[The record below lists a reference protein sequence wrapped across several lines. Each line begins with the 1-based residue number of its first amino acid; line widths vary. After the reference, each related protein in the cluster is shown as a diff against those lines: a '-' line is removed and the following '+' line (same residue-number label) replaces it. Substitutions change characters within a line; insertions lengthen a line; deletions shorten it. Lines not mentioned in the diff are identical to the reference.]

1 MIPRFFRDKKPF
13 GFVRVLSWT
22 MLIVVIVSSLLMST
36 FIADQARKTLIEKQK
51 SFALLLA
58 ENLNHQ
64 IFRRFTLP
72 TIIGYGRIALRNPTQ
87 YERLEQVVQNTIHG
101 LHVQSLRIYDN
112 NKITSFSTNKDE
124 LGKVSTAGIS
134 AEKAVKDNTYSFEVE
149 SKISSFKAVFRLHLP
164 EDTFILRTTYPLRLE
179 GKLGKEKED
188 LPIMGV
194 LEITQDITDDYMK
207 VIQFQRSI
215 FISIFCS
222 SMLMFIILVCIMKK
236 AEKALTN
243 RLEEKEKLEKE
254 LHQNEKLAGMGR
266 MVSSIAHE
274 IRNPLGIISS
284 SAEMMIARE
293 STDTFTKKMLTVI
306 FDESKRLAQTV
317 TDFLDY
323 AKPKPTRHDKVDLS
337 LVINQALGFLEHEL
351 ESKGIT
357 VSRDYAVKFFIEGD
371 KDLLYRAVYNVLSN
385 SIQAMEGEGEIR
397 ICGVRGKTAVLQ
409 FHDSG
414 SGFDATQMNRMLD
427 PFFTTRD
434 NGTGL
439 GLPIVNSIVKS
450 HHGTLTLGKS
460 NLGGALVTMEF
471 PLKHVTG
478 TQA

>member
-1 MIPRFFRDKKPF
+1 MILRFFKDEKPF
-13 GFVRVLSWT
+13 GFVRVLSWA
-22 MLIVVIVSSLLMST
+22 MLIVIIISSLLMST

-51 SFALLLA
+51 NFALLLA

-87 YERLEQVVQNTIHG
+87 YQRLEQVVQNTIHG
-101 LHVQSLRIYDN
+101 LHVKGLRIYDN
-112 NKITSFSTNKDE
+112 KQITSYSTNKDD
-124 LGKVSTAGIS
+124 LGKTSIAGI
-134 AEKAVKDNTYSFEVE
+134 AAQKAVEQNTYTFEIE
-149 SKISSFKAVFRLHLP
+149 SKISPIKALFLP
-164 EDTFILRTTYPLRLE
+164 NLPDDTFTLRTTYPLRLE
-179 GKLGKEKED
+179 GKLGEEPKE

-194 LEITQDITDDYMK
+194 LEITQDITQDYMS
-207 VIQFQRSI
+207 VLSFQRLI

-222 SMLMFIILVCIMKK
+222 SMFMFMILVFIIKR
-236 AEKALTN
+236 AERVLTN
-243 RLEEKEKLEKE
+243 RLEEKEKLEHD

-284 SAEMMIARE
+284 SAEMMIKRD
-293 STDTFTKKMLTVI
+293 STDDFTKKMLTVI
-306 FDESKRLAQTV
+306 FEESKRLAQTV

-323 AKPKPTRHDKVDLS
+323 AKPKPTRHDKVDLA
-337 LVINQALGFLEHEL
+337 LIINQALGFLENEL

-357 VSRDYAVKFFIEGD
+357 VARDYNLKFFIEGD
-371 KDLLYRAVYNVLSN
+371 SDLLYRAVYNVVSN
-385 SIQAMEGEGEIR
+385 SIQAMDGDGEIR
-397 ICGVRGKTAVLQ
+397 ICGTQGKTAILQ

-414 SGFDATQMNRMLD
+414 SGFDEAHLSKMLD

-460 NLGGALVTMEF
+460 PLGGALVTMEF
-471 PLKHVTG
+471 PLKTPG
-478 TQA
+478 R

>member
-1 MIPRFFRDKKPF
+1 MIPRFFRDTKPF

-22 MLIVVIVSSLLMST
+22 MLIVILISSLLMSA
-36 FIADQARKTLIEKQK
+36 FIADRARKTLIEKQK
-51 SFALLLA
+51 NFALLLA

-72 TIIGYGRIALRNPTQ
+72 TLIGYGRIALRNPTQ

-101 LHVQSLRIYDN
+101 LHVQTLRIYN
-112 NKITSFSTNKDE
+112 NNRITSFSTNKDE
-124 LGKVSTAGIS
+124 LGKVNHAGI
-134 AEKAVKDNTYSFEVE
+134 AADKAVSQKQYSFEVE
-149 SKISSFKAVFRLHLP
+149 SKFSPIRAVFMLKLP
-164 EDTFILRTTYPLRLE
+164 KDSFILRTTYPLRLE
-179 GKLGKEKED
+179 GKLGDEPTN
-188 LPIMGV
+188 LPVMGV
-194 LEITQDITDDYMK
+194 LEITQDITDDYMN
-207 VIQFQRSI
+207 VIRFQRLIFASI
-215 FISIFCS
+215 LFSSI
-222 SMLMFIILVCIMKK
+222 LMFAILVFIIKR
-236 AEKALTN
+236 AERVLTN

-284 SAEMMIARE
+284 SAEMMIKRD
-293 STDTFTKKMLTVI
+293 STDDFTKKMLTVI

-323 AKPKPTRHDKVDLS
+323 ARPKPTRHDKVDLA
-337 LVINQALGFLEHEL
+337 LIINQALGFLENEL
-351 ESKGIT
+351 ETKGIT
-357 VSRDYAVKFFIEGD
+357 VSRDYNLKFFIEGD
-371 KDLLYRAVYNVLSN
+371 SDLLYRAVYNVLSN
-385 SIQAMEGEGEIR
+385 SIQAIDGEGELR
-397 ICGVRGKTAVLQ
+397 ICGVRGKTAILQ

-414 SGFDATQMNRMLD
+414 PGFDMKQLDKMLD

-460 NLGGALVTMEF
+460 TLGGALVTMEF
-471 PLKHVTG
+471 PLKTPG
-478 TQA
+478 R